1 MEDLPR
7 AAVRS
12 LEDVFAAD
20 RAARER
26 AEAWLRTAR
35 RGAAAGA
42 RQAVRS

>member
-1 MEDLPR
+1 MKDLPR
-7 AAVRS
+7 APVRG

-35 RGAAAGA
+35 QVATAGE